1 MVEGEPENGWIQI
14 SSGYISTDY
23 AEIKL
28 YALDEARKLDMRA
41 MVLNLYKNL
50 GISSVDNYLNVR
62 DQPSEDGNI
71 IGKMTRRLCRRDSGD
86 ERGRRLV

>member
-1 MVEGEPENGWIQI
+1 
-14 SSGYISTDY
+14 
-23 AEIKL
+23 
-28 YALDEARKLDMRA
+28 MRA

-71 IGKMTRRLCRRDSGD
+71 IGKMTEQVCRRDSGD